1 MNKVTIIDYGMGNI
15 YGLSCAIK
23 KIGFE
28 PTISS
33 DINYIKNSHII
44 ILPGVGSFGAAMR
57 NIKSKKIDEAISHV
71 NKNNG
76 SIFGICLGMQLFFE
90 KSEESP
96 GVNGLA
102 FINGNVLKLKNN
114 QKLNVGWSKNI
125 SQKDDYLSNLLDN
138 GETYFIHS
146 YKAEPQDKDL
156 IWAVSSFEKDYFC
169 SAVKK
174 KNIIGFQFHPE
185 KSGEFGLK
193 ILKIF
198 LERKN

>member
-1 MNKVTIIDYGMGNI
+1 MNKVTIVDYGMGNI

-28 PTISS
+28 PTVSS
-33 DINYIKNSHII
+33 NSDYIRNSHTI
-44 ILPGVGSFGAAMR
+44 ILPGVGSFGAAME
-57 NIKSKKIDEAISHV
+57 NIKKKKIDEAIFHV

-102 FINGNVLKLKNN
+102 FIKGNVLKLKNN

-125 SQKDDYLSNLLDN
+125 SKKENYLSNLLDN
-138 GETYFIHS
+138 SETYFIHS

-156 IWAVSSFEKDYFC
+156 ILAVSSFEKDYFC
-169 SAVKK
+169 SAIKK

-185 KSGEFGLK
+185 KSGELGLK

>member
-1 MNKVTIIDYGMGNI
+1 M
-15 YGLSCAIK
+15 
-23 KIGFE
+23 
-28 PTISS
+28 
-33 DINYIKNSHII
+33 
-44 ILPGVGSFGAAMR
+44 
-57 NIKSKKIDEAISHV
+57 
-71 NKNNG
+71 
-76 SIFGICLGMQLFFE
+76 
-90 KSEESP
+90 
-96 GVNGLA
+96 
-102 FINGNVLKLKNN
+102 
-114 QKLNVGWSKNI
+114 
-125 SQKDDYLSNLLDN
+125 SNLLDN